1 MSGSVRRGVC
11 GREAGPSGPRAWR
24 AASAVPARATFLFP
38 KLLHTQQEGS
48 FPRSLLQ
55 APLVFVLVVGGCLLI
70 FFFFW
75 FPGQWVMISIF
86 TEDKKQ
92 PFLRLG
98 GRHIPHHPFK
108 LGVD

>member
-70 FFFFW
+70 FFFF
-75 FPGQWVMISIF
+75 GSL
-86 TEDKKQ
+86 DNG
-92 PFLRLG
+92 L
-98 GRHIPHHPFK
+98 
-108 LGVD
+108 

>member
-24 AASAVPARATFLFP
+24 AASVIPARATFLFP

-70 FFFFW
+70 FFFLVPWTMGYDINIHWRQKAAFSASRW
-75 FPGQWVMISIF
+75 
-86 TEDKKQ
+86 
-92 PFLRLG
+92 
-98 GRHIPHHPFK
+98 
-108 LGVD
+108 

>member
-1 MSGSVRRGVC
+1 MEKKKHVERMSGSVRRGVC

-70 FFFFW
+70 FFFF
-75 FPGQWVMISIF
+75 GSL
-86 TEDKKQ
+86 DNG
-92 PFLRLG
+92 L
-98 GRHIPHHPFK
+98 
-108 LGVD
+108 